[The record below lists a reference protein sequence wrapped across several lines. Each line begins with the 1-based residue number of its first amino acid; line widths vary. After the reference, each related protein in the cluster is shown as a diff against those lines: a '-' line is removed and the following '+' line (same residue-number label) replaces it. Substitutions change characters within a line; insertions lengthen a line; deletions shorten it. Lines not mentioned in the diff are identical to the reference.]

1 MTPGK
6 IPEARWRPL
15 PLAAGNLIAAV
26 LFLSWLLEPTRSLW
40 LALDD
45 RAFWAMNNSLA
56 DGDLWRQFWAVT
68 NNRAFDLVAAF
79 SMLLLFCHC
88 ALLKDREHLNRYI
101 AIGILMTVSILVIVK
116 SGKWLPIE
124 RPSGTFI
131 YPEALHLSDLVPH
144 IDTKDVSEDSFP
156 GDHGLVLLI
165 CTGFFLYNLPR
176 IHGLL
181 AVLFMVIFTV
191 PRLVSGAHW
200 LTDELVGAVGWGCLG
215 LSWIL
220 ATPLHDRVVNWL
232 EARLD
237 RFRRHRAEQP
247 PG

>member
-1 MTPGK
+1 MPPYK
-6 IPEARWRPL
+6 KLEARWRPL
-15 PLAAGNLIAAV
+15 PLLAGNLLAAA

-40 LALDD
+40 LDLDNW
-45 RAFWAMNNSLA
+45 AFWSMNNSLA
-56 DGDLWRQFWAVT
+56 EGDLWRQFWAVT

-79 SMLLLFCHC
+79 AMLLLFAHQ
-88 ALLKDREHLNRYI
+88 ALLKEREHLYRYI
-101 AIGILMTVSILVIVK
+101 AVGLLMTVSVLVIVK

-131 YPEALHLSDLVPH
+131 YPDALQLSDLVPH
-144 IDTKDVSEDSFP
+144 IDTKDISEDSFP

-181 AVLFMVIFTV
+181 ALLFMVVFTV

-220 ATPLHDRVVNWL
+220 ATPLHDKVVSWL
-232 EARLD
+232 EAGLQRL
-237 RFRRHRAEQP
+237 RRRGAA
-247 PG
+247 